1 MESEIQFFMTPKDQ
15 QEFFE
20 VAEKL
25 LDRITDEKQADGGT
39 IYVFHIGG
47 CVIKFTPSPTDGDI
61 LYTGKLTVNTGNI
74 DEHCNEASRTQQ
86 VFKKLRNWLKKNYW
100 SRLAYL
106 NIKKKNKLTPS
117 RAYWLGP
124 DAKRWKE
131 KDPDKNILKLSATSW
146 MVFNIGI

>member
-15 QEFFE
+15 QAFFE
-20 VAEKL
+20 MAEKL
-25 LDRITDEKQADGGT
+25 IDRISDEKQADGRK
-39 IYVFHIGG
+39 IHNFHVGR
-47 CVIKFTPSPTDGDI
+47 CVIKFTPSPTDGDT
-61 LYTGKLTVNTGNI
+61 LYTGKLSVKTGTI
-74 DEHCNEASRTQQ
+74 DEHCKEAARTQQ
-86 VFKKLRNWLKKNYW
+86 VFKKLRNWLKKNFW

-131 KDPDKNILKLSATSW
+131 QDPEKHILKLSATSW
-146 MVFNIGI
+146 MVFDIGI